1 MDRLSHLGALMQA
14 SRGAQAEAPTGEP
27 PAEAPASLSPIAAEI
42 ERLKVMRKKYQSL
55 EDTERCMAEWKAKGS
70 LDLLQFESFV
80 LGEISL
86 FSQKYLDFM
95 KNDPDY
101 ALAELEGKKDEQRRL
116 TNLLLFK
123 LLKKFPVSL
132 HDFRARPWDLTALFI
147 LTGLTQRA
155 VSTKIAVHFFL
166 YGKSLLALGT
176 DKHLRFLENALSL
189 KDLGC
194 FALTEL
200 SHGSNVQGCLTNA
213 VFDERRKDFVLYTP
227 HERGMKFW
235 IGNAAQTANMA
246 VIAANL
252 IVKGKDYG
260 IHMFVV
266 EIRDRVTHNL
276 LPGVTVGDCGEKM
289 GLNGVDN
296 GFMFFRGL
304 RVSRDALLNR
314 VTNVDE
320 HGNVTSKFEY
330 KSKRFAVQLA
340 ALSDGRVKVGTVGC
354 MVSLKSVCIALRFA
368 AVRRQFG
375 KEKYKELPI
384 LEYPS
389 MRSRL
394 LPLLA
399 LALVPLFAARTLNNL
414 WFEHGLKLAEA
425 EHPEMKELHALISI
439 IKPLASEW
447 TTACLSE
454 CRKAMGGLGYSWYA
468 EVPKMISDIHVMTTW
483 EGDNNVL
490 LQQVSRFVLAQL
502 NKLRQAGQPS
512 VFPTLRYLSEP
523 DLLDFKASANCCQ
536 DFYDLETLHKL
547 MRVRA
552 RRAAENA
559 AAALS
564 SRLLAGEDAFDAWN
578 SATPYDLDV
587 AAKTYGELYI
597 FEEAMGKVLQCPE
610 PRNKRFL
617 HSLLVI
623 FAIGRFKESFEALAE
638 SLGPDQLRLANDLLL
653 VVFEEIKYNAVLCFD
668 GLLMDDEIVRSPF
681 GSQSGQVYEQFL
693 SRILAERDNFGR
705 SPHWKEIVNARNGC
719 KFDLR

>member
-1 MDRLSHLGALMQA
+1 MDRLSHLSGLMQ
-14 SRGAQAEAPTGEP
+14 SSQGAQAESPEEP
-27 PAEAPASLSPIAAEI
+27 SQSPPPIVAEI
-42 ERLKVMRKKYQSL
+42 ERLKVIRKKYQSL
-55 EDTERCMAEWKAKGS
+55 EDTERCMSEWKAKGS
-70 LDLLQFESFV
+70 LDLLQFESYV

-101 ALAELEGKKDEQRRL
+101 ALTELEGKKDDQRRL

-123 LLKKFPVSL
+123 LVKKFPVSL
-132 HDFRARPWDLTALFI
+132 HDFKTRPWDLTALF
-147 LTGLTQRA
+147 LMTGLTQRS

-166 YGKSLLALGT
+166 YGKSILALGT
-176 DKHLRFLENALSL
+176 DKHLKFVENALTL

-213 VFDERRKDFVLYTP
+213 VFDEQRKDFVLYTP

-260 IHMFVV
+260 MHMFVV

-276 LPGVTVGDCGEKM
+276 LPGVTIGDCGEKM

-304 RVSRDALLNR
+304 RVSRDALLNKI
-314 VTNVDE
+314 TDVDE
-320 HGNVTSKFEY
+320 NGTVTSKFEY
-330 KSKRFAVQLA
+330 KSKRFAVQLS
-340 ALSDGRVKVGTVGC
+340 ALSDGRVKVGTMSC
-354 MVSLKSVCIALRFA
+354 LVSIKSVCIALRFA
-368 AVRRQFG
+368 TVRKQFG

-389 MRSRL
+389 MRNRL

-399 LALVPLFAARTLNNL
+399 LAVIPLFSARKINNL
-414 WFEHGLKLAEA
+414 WYENSSRAADPKNW
-425 EHPEMKELHALISI
+425 EMKELHALISI
-439 IKPLASEW
+439 IKPLTTEW
-447 TTACLSE
+447 TNANLSE

-468 EVPKMISDIHVMTTW
+468 EVPKMINDIHVMTTW

-490 LQQVSRFVLAQL
+490 LQQVSRFVLGEVNKQAQS
-502 NKLRQAGQPS
+502 GQPS
-512 VFPTLRYLSEP
+512 PYPTLQYLADP
-523 DLLDFKASANCCQ
+523 NLDTFKVAFTDCEQFNN
-536 DFYDLETLHKL
+536 LETLHQL
-547 MRVRA
+547 MKVRA
-552 RRAAENA
+552 KRAAFGA

-564 SRLLAGEDAFDAWN
+564 SRLMAGEDAFDAWN
-578 SATPYDLDV
+578 NAIPFDLDV

-597 FEEAMGKVLQCPE
+597 YEEAMAKVLQCPE
-610 PRNKRFL
+610 PRNKSFL

-623 FAIGRFKESFEALAE
+623 FAISRFRESYEALAE

-653 VVFEEIKYNAVLCFD
+653 VIYEKIKYNAVLCFD

-681 GSQSGQVYEQFL
+681 GSKSGKVYEQFL

-705 SPHWKEIVNARNGC
+705 SPYWKEIVNARNGC

>member
-1 MDRLSHLGALMQA
+1 V
-14 SRGAQAEAPTGEP
+14 
-27 PAEAPASLSPIAAEI
+27 I
-42 ERLKVMRKKYQSL
+42 RKKYQSL

-101 ALAELEGKKDEQRRL
+101 ALTELEGKKDDQRRL

-123 LLKKFPVSL
+123 LVKKFPVSL
-132 HDFRARPWDLTALFI
+132 HDFRSRPWDLTALFI
-147 LTGLTQRA
+147 LTGLTQRS

-166 YGKSLLALGT
+166 YGKSILALGT
-176 DKHLRFLENALSL
+176 DKHLRFVENALSL

-246 VIAANL
+246 VIGANL

-276 LPGVTVGDCGEKM
+276 LPGVTIGDCGEKM

-304 RVSRDALLNR
+304 RVSRDALLNKI
-314 VTNVDE
+314 TDVDE

-330 KSKRFAVQLA
+330 KSKRFAVQLS
-340 ALSDGRVKVGTVGC
+340 ALSDGRVKVGTMSC
-354 MVSLKSVCIALRFA
+354 MVSVKSVCIALRFA

-384 LEYPS
+384 IEYPS
-389 MRSRL
+389 MRNRL

-399 LALVPLFAARTLNNL
+399 LAIVPLFSARKINNL
-414 WFEHGLKLAEA
+414 WYENASKFADPKNGEL
-425 EHPEMKELHALISI
+425 KELHALISI
-439 IKPLASEW
+439 IKPLTSEW

-468 EVPKMISDIHVMTTW
+468 EVPKMISDIHIMTTW

-490 LQQVSRFVLAQL
+490 LQQVSKFILAEL
-502 NKLRQAGQPS
+502 NKQSNSGQPS
-512 VFPTLRYLSEP
+512 PFPTLQYLADPE
-523 DLLDFKASANCCQ
+523 LDHFKLTVKDPQDFNSLQTLHQLMKVRAKRAAVNAASA
-536 DFYDLETLHKL
+536 L
-547 MRVRA
+547 A
-552 RRAAENA
+552 
-559 AAALS
+559 
-564 SRLLAGEDAFDAWN
+564 SRLLTGEDAFDAWN
-578 SATPYDLDV
+578 SATPFDLDV

-597 FEEAMGKVLQCPE
+597 FEEAMAKVLQCPE
-610 PRNKRFL
+610 PRNKSFL

-623 FAIGRFKESFEALAE
+623 FAVNRFKDNYETLAE
-638 SLGPDQLRLANDLLL
+638 SLEPRQLRLANDLLL
-653 VVFEEIKYNAVLCFD
+653 VIYEEIKYNAVLCFD

-681 GSQSGQVYEQFL
+681 GSQAGQIYEQFL
-693 SRILAERDNFGR
+693 SRIIAERDNFGR
-705 SPHWKEIVNARNGC
+705 SPYWKEIVNARNGC